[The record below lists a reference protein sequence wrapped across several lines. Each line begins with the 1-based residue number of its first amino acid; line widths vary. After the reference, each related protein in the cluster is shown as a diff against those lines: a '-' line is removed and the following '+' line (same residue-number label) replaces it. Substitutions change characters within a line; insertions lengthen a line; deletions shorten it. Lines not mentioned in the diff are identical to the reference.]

1 MRTSVFLLFCGSF
14 LLVNAHEDLITDEDV
29 YKDLLAEMKN
39 REIPEMNIPDLIKY
53 WGETQNNLTTLK
65 A

>member
-53 WGETQNNLTTLK
+53 WGYPVG
-65 A
+65 